1 MKSSLESILSR
12 VKIPE
17 EGRLLLAFSGGE
29 DSLFLLYALS
39 ILAPERSFA
48 LYVNHNIR
56 PVEELE
62 KEIALNR
69 RNALSHGIPFDTV
82 GVERGL
88 ITKRAKENNIGL
100 EAAAREKRY
109 ELLKKYA
116 LDFGFDYILTAHH
129 EDDQVETLL
138 MRIMEHSPFYKW
150 GGIREKDGILFRP
163 MLGIKKSEIKQVIK
177 NTGLEYSSDSTNTD
191 TALRRNYIRH
201 VILPLISEKE
211 KELIAAIASNVASF
225 RIEGVD
231 FLSSSSLFVS
241 FDRNEYLKRNIME
254 RERSL
259 YNMFS
264 SLGEKERLSRRYLDE
279 VDSTIERGEGR
290 TETKSYVVYATKF
303 VVKGYRKIEGA
314 FSTPFRGEETKLP
327 GGFSVSYSS
336 VDSLSLEIPT
346 SVLSSS
352 ILRLPRQGD
361 RILLVDGE
369 RKISSLLKEFKIPY
383 CLLLEYNNEVVAFF
397 SAFLGGRD
405 RLSSSIKGKKGK
417 RVAILEEREDEHG

>member
-1 MKSSLESILSR
+1 MMKSSLASILSR

-39 ILAPERSFA
+39 ILAPERSSA

-56 PVEELE
+56 PVEELDE
-62 KEIALNR
+62 EIELNR
-69 RNALSHGIPFDTV
+69 RNALSLGIPFDTV
-82 GVERGL
+82 VVERGL
-88 ITKRAKENNIGL
+88 ITKIAKENNIGL

-116 LDFGFDYILTAHH
+116 LDSGFDYILTAHH
-129 EDDQVETLL
+129 EDDQTETVL

-163 MLGIKKSEIKQVIK
+163 ILGIKKSEIRLAV
-177 NTGLEYSSDSTNTD
+177 NDTGLEYSSDSTNTD
-191 TALRRNYIRH
+191 TALRRNYIRKE
-201 VILPLISEKE
+201 ILPLISEKE
-211 KELIAAIASNVASF
+211 KELISSIASNVASF
-225 RIEGVD
+225 KIEGVD
-231 FLSSSSLFVS
+231 FLSSSPLFVS
-241 FDRNEYLKRNIME
+241 FDRNEYLKRNRME

-314 FSTPFRGEETKLP
+314 FSTPFRGEETRLP

-336 VDSLSLEIPT
+336 FDSLSLEIST

-352 ILRLPRQGD
+352 VLRLPRQGD

-383 CLLLEYNNEVVAFF
+383 CLLLEYNNEIVAFF

-405 RLSSSIKGKKGK
+405 RLSSSYKGKKGQRLSIIGEIK
-417 RVAILEEREDEHG
+417 K

>member
-1 MKSSLESILSR
+1 MMKSSLASILSR

-39 ILAPERSFA
+39 ILAPERSSA

-56 PVEELE
+56 PVEELDE
-62 KEIALNR
+62 EIALNR
-69 RNALSHGIPFDTV
+69 RNALSLGIPFDV
-82 GVERGL
+82 VEVERDL
-88 ITKRAKENNIGL
+88 ILRKAEEENIGV
-100 EAAAREKRY
+100 EAAARGERY
-109 ELLKKYA
+109 ALLKKYA
-116 LDFGFDYILTAHH
+116 LENGFDYILTAHH
-129 EDDQVETLL
+129 EDDQTETVL

-163 MLGIKKSEIKQVIK
+163 ILGIKKSEIRLAV
-177 NTGLEYSSDSTNTD
+177 NDTGLEYSSDSTNTD
-191 TALRRNYIRH
+191 TALRRNYIRKE
-201 VILPLISEKE
+201 ILPYISEKE
-211 KELIAAIASNVASF
+211 KELIAAIASNVASLK
-225 RIEGVD
+225 IEGVD
-231 FLSSSSLFVS
+231 FLFSSPLFVS
-241 FDRNEYLKRNIME
+241 FDRNEYLRRNRME

-290 TETKSYVVYATKF
+290 TETNSYVVYATKF

-314 FSTPFRGEETKLP
+314 FSTPFRGEETRLP

-336 VDSLSLEIPT
+336 FDSLSLEIST

-352 ILRLPRQGD
+352 VLRLPRQGD

-383 CLLLEYNNEVVAFF
+383 CLLLEYNNEIVAFF

-405 RLSSSIKGKKGK
+405 RLSSSYKGKKGQRLSIIGEIK
-417 RVAILEEREDEHG
+417 K